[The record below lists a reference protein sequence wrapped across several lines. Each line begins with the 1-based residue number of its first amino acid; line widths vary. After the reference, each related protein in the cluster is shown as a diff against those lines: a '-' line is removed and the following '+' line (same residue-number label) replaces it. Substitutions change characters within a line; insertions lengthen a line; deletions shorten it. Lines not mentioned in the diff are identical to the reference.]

1 MMKIPFDLDLEDE
14 LLILLLQSDYVPERE
29 IKVKNLIKE
38 VDWECVIN
46 KASYHGLRPL
56 LYSNLIEY
64 QSKVPDDI
72 LHILKD
78 YYFINTRKNLLFLG
92 ELIRLVKH
100 FETRNINLIPYKGPI
115 LAIQSYNDLSMREF
129 RDIDLFIDKKDFP
142 LVKKI
147 LLYENYETVL
157 NLTNSKEVEYMKYQR
172 EYKFKNSDN
181 GIPIEIQWNVTGFSF
196 SFPNSRYFPINGL
209 KSLSVNNH
217 DIKTFTDEDLIL
229 ILLLHVSG
237 HMWSRLSWMID
248 IVELIKKSEEINWNQ
263 IIEKARFLA
272 IERILYLNLSLSHN
286 LFNLKLPSNVQE
298 HIKNDPEIENLEKEV
313 LKMIF
318 TPKKIWFLN
327 KVKLRF
333 IMREHEVMGLK
344 DIWKIITI
352 PQSDE
357 WSSFEN
363 RLPTKILYIFKRPIQ
378 ILNRIKD

>member
-38 VDWECVIN
+38 VDWECLIN

>member
-1 MMKIPFDLDLEDE
+1 MKIPFDLDLEDE

-313 LKMIF
+313 FKMIF

>member
-1 MMKIPFDLDLEDE
+1 MKIPFDLDLEDE

-38 VDWECVIN
+38 VDWECLIN

>member
-38 VDWECVIN
+38 VDWECLIY

>member
-1 MMKIPFDLDLEDE
+1 MKIPFDLDLEDE

-38 VDWECVIN
+38 VDWECLIN

-333 IMREHEVMGLK
+333 IMREHEIMGLK

>member
-1 MMKIPFDLDLEDE
+1 MKIPFDLDLEDE

-38 VDWECVIN
+38 VDWECLIN

-313 LKMIF
+313 FKMIF

>member
-1 MMKIPFDLDLEDE
+1 MKIPFDLDLEDE